1 MLFFINSAFDW
12 GVSALQDN
20 NLDSSWI
27 KYIYP
32 FTPKSD
38 QICQTSSSSY
48 NFMYRTAIAHV
59 PLAPVL
65 QYFLLRSV
73 YIL

>member
-1 MLFFINSAFDW
+1 MINLTWNLFWFRVLFFISGASDW

-32 FTPKSD
+32 FTPKSA
-38 QICQTSSSSY
+38 QICQTSSSS
-48 NFMYRTAIAHV
+48 NQKQHM
-59 PLAPVL
+59 L
-65 QYFLLRSV
+65 
-73 YIL
+73 IL